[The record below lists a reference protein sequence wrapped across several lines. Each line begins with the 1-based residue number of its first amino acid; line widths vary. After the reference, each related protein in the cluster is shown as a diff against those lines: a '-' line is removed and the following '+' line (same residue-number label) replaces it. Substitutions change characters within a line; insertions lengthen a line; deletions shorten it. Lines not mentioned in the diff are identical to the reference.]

1 MTKKKTWADISIGQF
16 QRIYELQG
24 RNLEEDVLAFETLAV
39 VENTTVEA
47 IMDMPITATKEMMAD
62 IQFLYTKPRT
72 GLIKGSYNL
81 GGRKYRVFTN
91 MNEFTTAQYI
101 DFNTLNKDYDKHL
114 AQFLSIF
121 IIPDGKKYNNGYD
134 IELVQ
139 ADIAKYLSVEDGL
152 TIVNFFMVLCEV
164 SMKLMLRSFRRQL
177 RKNRKAIPQEMKG
190 KIAEMEAAVKM
201 MEVLTS
207 TAYSI

>member
-1 MTKKKTWADISIGQF
+1 MTKNKTWADISIGQF
-16 QRIYELQG
+16 QRIYELQS

-39 VENTTVEA
+39 VENTTVEV
-47 IMDMPITATKEMMAD
+47 IMDMPVAIVREKMAD
-62 IQFLYTKPRT
+62 LQFLYSKPRT

-81 GGRKYRVFTN
+81 GGKKYRVFTN
-91 MNEFTTAQYI
+91 MNDFTTAQYI

-134 IELVQ
+134 IEVVQ

-164 SMKLMLRSFRRQL
+164 SMRLMLRSFRRQV
-177 RKNRKAIPQEMKG
+177 RKNRKEMPQEVRE
-190 KIAEMEAAVKM
+190 KIAEMEAALRMV
-201 MEVLTS
+201 EVLTS
-207 TAYSI
+207 TTYSI